1 MSTSITLSPE
11 LQERIEAHILKHGT
25 HMTLQEACEK
35 LMIKSLSEDSG
46 VEYEKPSEDAV
57 KERLQSLGYID

>member
-11 LQERIEAHILKHGT
+11 LQERVEAYILKHGT
-25 HMTLQEACEK
+25 HLTVQEACEK
-35 LMIKSLSEDSG
+35 LMVKALSEDSG